1 MRKNLP
7 VTKNEYVIPAGTSL
21 VSKTDLKGRIT
32 YCNPAFIEA
41 SGFSSDELMG
51 AAHSIVRHPD
61 MPEAAFADLWST
73 IEQGKPWS
81 ALVKNRRK
89 TGDFYWVRAS
99 VSPVIENKRVIGY
112 MSVRDRPSRA
122 AVAAAEELY
131 RKMRE
136 GALTGLVLE
145 EGFLRRTGVAG
156 WFLHFADLGLGR
168 RTAILSSID
177 VLLLVAV
184 AALGY
189 RGAAHATVVVV
200 ACIAAVAIVLRAFLT
215 GRAIAARITE
225 AVVAAR
231 SIAAGQVDYRT
242 DTKRTDECGMLLHA
256 MQQTAIN
263 LTAAVQDIQH
273 GSTAIQLIAD
283 ELSGEMNGLS
293 DRTQA
298 QAASLEETAASM
310 EQLTATVAQNARNAK
325 EANEVALKASQIAV
339 RGGQAVGAVVG
350 TMASISEDSRKIRDI
365 ISVID
370 EIAFQTNILALNAAV
385 EAARA
390 GEAGRG
396 FAVVSAE
403 VRNLAQ
409 RSASAATD
417 IRSLISDS
425 VRKIDGGSVLVGDAG
440 KTMDELM
447 QGVKSVT
454 VLIAE
459 IATASDE
466 QSLGIG
472 QVGQAVTHLDQITQH
487 NAALVEEA
495 TAATQTVAEQTILLD
510 GAIQVF
516 NVPRAASVK
525 RERTFRGEDAGSDEP
540 PTNGSR
546 GKHATMAAGN
556 SARAERRIGPKGR
569 STH

>member
-1 MRKNLP
+1 
-7 VTKNEYVIPAGTSL
+7 
-21 VSKTDLKGRIT
+21 
-32 YCNPAFIEA
+32 
-41 SGFSSDELMG
+41 
-51 AAHSIVRHPD
+51 
-61 MPEAAFADLWST
+61 
-73 IEQGKPWS
+73 
-81 ALVKNRRK
+81 
-89 TGDFYWVRAS
+89 
-99 VSPVIENKRVIGY
+99 
-112 MSVRDRPSRA
+112 
-122 AVAAAEELY
+122 
-131 RKMRE
+131 
-136 GALTGLVLE
+136 
-145 EGFLRRTGVAG
+145 
-156 WFLHFADLGLGR
+156 
-168 RTAILSSID
+168 
-177 VLLLVAV
+177 
-184 AALGY
+184 
-189 RGAAHATVVVV
+189 
-200 ACIAAVAIVLRAFLT
+200 
-215 GRAIAARITE
+215 
-225 AVVAAR
+225 
-231 SIAAGQVDYRT
+231 
-242 DTKRTDECGMLLHA
+242 

-310 EQLTATVAQNARNAK
+310 EELTATVAQNARNAK